1 MMDGLSLAS
10 HDVLYIVD
18 FSPHVGC
25 NTVAVREVQKSTPF
39 NVYYTCFHA
48 EQKEFAYAEARLQNL
63 LGREWLEK
71 TLEHPTLKPEASPG
85 PLPDEII
92 CKIPGAEVA
101 MGRLDKLKLRVTQ
114 LVDGEVRIVE
124 QHMLPFRT
132 LGGLYQQEALAL
144 QKVHMEKHQ
153 NLLSFL
159 ASNAP
164 PADPAPP
171 GDPDWTHS
179 LQLAHH
185 A

>member
-1 MMDGLSLAS
+1 
-10 HDVLYIVD
+10 
-18 FSPHVGC
+18 
-25 NTVAVREVQKSTPF
+25 
-39 NVYYTCFHA
+39 
-48 EQKEFAYAEARLQNL
+48 
-63 LGREWLEK
+63 
-71 TLEHPTLKPEASPG
+71 
-85 PLPDEII
+85 
-92 CKIPGAEVA
+92 

-159 ASNAP
+159 ASNGP